1 MAEVP
6 SIPLRNF
13 FKNPQKLGYKVS
25 PDAKHL
31 SFIASYKNRLNIFV
45 QPIDLKSK
53 PKRLT
58 AVIDRDI
65 TGYFWK
71 GSSEIIYSRDFAG
84 DENFQ
89 IFSVNI
95 NTKASKSL
103 TPFKG
108 VRSGILDDL
117 EDISDD
123 EVLITM
129 NQRVKEVFDVYR
141 LNIKT
146 GELKLVVK
154 NPGNITDWMTDHDGK
169 IRIAISTD
177 GVNSTIFYRNNE
189 NEEFKK
195 LMTTDFKVNFSP
207 LLFTF
212 DNKNIYASTNIDRD
226 KSVIVEYDLS
236 KKKELRVLA
245 KNSEVDVSGLH
256 YSKKRKVL
264 LTATYYTWKLER
276 IFFDDQ
282 IKEIFSYLESKF
294 PGVEVNLG
302 SYNKDEDTYIVRT
315 SSDKDLGAFFLY
327 YVKTKKLTKLADV
340 SPWIN
345 PKYMASMKPI
355 QYKSRDGLTI
365 NGYLTLPVDK
375 KANNFPVIVNPH
387 GGPWARDEWG
397 FDPEVQFLANR
408 GYAVLQVNYRG
419 STGYGREFWEASFK
433 QWGQKMQDDIT
444 DGVKWLIDQK
454 IADPK
459 RVAIYGGS
467 YGGYAVLAGLT
478 FTPDVYACGV
488 DYVGVSNLF
497 TFMKTIPPYWKP
509 YLDTM
514 YEMVGNPE
522 KDVELLKKASPVFHV
537 DNIKV
542 PLFVAQGAKDPRV
555 NINESNQIVDAL
567 KKRGINVQY
576 LVKDNE
582 GHGFH
587 NEENRFDF
595 YEKMEKLSEIKSK
608 NNLY

>member
-1 MAEVP
+1 M
-6 SIPLRNF
+6 
-13 FKNPQKLGYKVS
+13 
-25 PDAKHL
+25 
-31 SFIASYKNRLNIFV
+31 
-45 QPIDLKSK
+45 
-53 PKRLT
+53 
-58 AVIDRDI
+58 
-65 TGYFWK
+65 
-71 GSSEIIYSRDFAG
+71 
-84 DENFQ
+84 
-89 IFSVNI
+89 
-95 NTKASKSL
+95 
-103 TPFKG
+103 
-108 VRSGILDDL
+108 
-117 EDISDD
+117 
-123 EVLITM
+123 
-129 NQRVKEVFDVYR
+129 
-141 LNIKT
+141 
-146 GELKLVVK
+146 
-154 NPGNITDWMTDHDGK
+154 
-169 IRIAISTD
+169 
-177 GVNSTIFYRNNE
+177 
-189 NEEFKK
+189 
-195 LMTTDFKVNFSP
+195 NFSP
-207 LLFTF
+207 LFFTF
-212 DNKNIYASTNIDRD
+212 DNKNIYASTNVDRD

-236 KKKELRVLA
+236 KNKELKILA
-245 KNSEVDVSGLH
+245 KNPDVDVSGLH

-276 IFFDDQ
+276 DFFDDQ
-282 IKEIFSYLESKF
+282 IKKIFSDLESKL
-294 PGVEVNLG
+294 PGIEVNLV
-302 SYNKDEDTYIVRT
+302 SYNKNEDIYIVRT

-327 YVKTKKLTKLADV
+327 NIKTKKLVKLANV
-340 SPWIN
+340 NPWIN
-345 PKYMASMKPI
+345 PKYMANMKPI

-365 NGYLTLPVDK
+365 NGYLTLPVGK
-375 KANNFPVIVNPH
+375 KTKDISVVVNPH
-387 GGPWARDEWG
+387 GGPWARDNWG

-419 STGYGREFWEASFK
+419 SVGYGREFWKASFK

-459 RVAIYGGS
+459 KVAIYGGS

-509 YLDTM
+509 YLETM

-582 GHGFH
+582 GHGFQ

-595 YEKMEKLSEIKSK
+595 YEKMENFLNKCVGDKSK
-608 NNLY
+608 K